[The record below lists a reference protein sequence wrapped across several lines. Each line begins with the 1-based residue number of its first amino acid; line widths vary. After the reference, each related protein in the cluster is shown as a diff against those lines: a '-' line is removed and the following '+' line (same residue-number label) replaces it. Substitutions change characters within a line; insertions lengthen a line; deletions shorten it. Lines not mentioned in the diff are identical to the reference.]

1 MTDEVKPESEIVKAL
16 REEYEKRLEDKDK
29 IIKDLIKQDGKKAT
43 KKQSIIEEDEDE
55 EDEDEDEEKKQKE
68 IEEARRQKR
77 MDYYK
82 KYIH

>member
-1 MTDEVKPESEIVKAL
+1 MTNEEKPESEIVKAL

-29 IIKDLIKQDGKKAT
+29 IIKDLIKQDGKKSA
-43 KKQSIIEEDEDE
+43 KKQSIIEDEDK
-55 EDEDEDEEKKQKE
+55 EDEDEDEEEKKQKE
-68 IEEARRQKR
+68 IEEARRKKR